1 MEENLENLDTQ
12 STENL
17 NVRLPLALHRRLSVE
32 IHARKARGLMVTK
45 SDVVREALD
54 RLLPV
59 EGPVEARTEAV

>member
-1 MEENLENLDTQ
+1 MEETIETLDTQ

-17 NVRLPLALHRRLSVE
+17 NVRLPLALHRRLSME
-32 IHARKARGLMVTK
+32 INARQARGLMVTK

-59 EGPVEARTEAV
+59 ESPAEAHTEAV

>member
-1 MEENLENLDTQ
+1 MEETIENLDTQ

-17 NVRLPLALHRRLSVE
+17 NVRLPLALHRRLSME
-32 IHARKARGLMVTK
+32 IQARQARGLMVTK

-59 EGPVEARTEAV
+59 EAPAEARTEAV

>member
-1 MEENLENLDTQ
+1 MEETIENLDTQ

-17 NVRLPLALHRRLSVE
+17 NVRLPLALHRRLSME
-32 IHARKARGLMVTK
+32 INARQARGLMVTK

-59 EGPVEARTEAV
+59 ESPAEAHTEAV